1 MPQEDETLSLEF
13 RDYLALCAIELSKVP
28 ARIAISDSVSDCE
41 VAHVFLMHGLPDAL
55 CMVIKRPLEPVRES
69 AEVHGLEAFV
79 ETHDPKFPTLA
90 IDLIVEEVEV
100 DAEARLD
107 DHRSR
112 LEVCSNPLW
121 PLGWMEAQHYELHLW
136 RRSQQPRSGVSRP
149 PARGLSQRTILELT
163 SCPGVLS

>member
-79 ETHDPKFPTLA
+79 ETYDPKFPALA

-112 LEVCSNPLW
+112 LEVSKNALW
-121 PLGWMEAQHYELHLW
+121 PLGWIEEQHQELQLW
-136 RRSQQPRSGVSRP
+136 RREPT
-149 PARGLSQRTILELT
+149 AAQRRVETPSTGTLAT
-163 SCPGVLS
+163 HHP